1 MYIDGCN
8 LFNVDLFKN
17 KKNKK
22 KKRNNFGLRVKYV
35 FFKEIGL
42 FFFVW

>member
-17 KKNKK
+17 EKK
-22 KKRNNFGLRVKYV
+22 KMRNNFGLRVKYV